1 MAAHA
6 DAPQND
12 APDDG
17 ALDDPVAFFGSIAH
31 GPWADRGDAGNRLAR
46 AIVRLTN
53 RALDVEASP
62 AEIERLAAD
71 LEAMAATVDDRP
83 ATRYRPQD
91 RPVGHKVRPNA
102 TGKHPLA
109 GPLNPTAPPIV
120 LHRGDDRALG
130 DVTYDLRFEGLPGLV
145 QGGFIAAAF
154 DLILG
159 QAVALAGTGGM
170 TGSLSVRYV
179 SPTPLYQAL
188 QYASWLDR
196 VDGRKTFAKG
206 ALTVVETGRVCA
218 EAEAVFIAPRGG
230 LPATE

>member
-6 DAPQND
+6 DAP
-12 APDDG
+12 DDRVLDDP
-17 ALDDPVAFFGSIAH
+17 ALDDPVAFFGSIAN
-31 GPWADRGDAGNRLAR
+31 GPWADPGDAGNRLAR

-53 RALDVEASP
+53 RALDVDAP
-62 AEIERLAAD
+62 QAEIEQLAGE
-71 LEAMAATVDDRP
+71 LEAMTATIAERR

-91 RPVGHKVRPNA
+91 LPVGHKVRPNA

-109 GPLNPTAPPIV
+109 GPVNPTAPPIV
-120 LHRGDDRALG
+120 LRHEADRAYG

-159 QAVALAGTGGM
+159 QAVALSGTGGM

-179 SPTPLYQAL
+179 SPTPLYEPL
-188 QYASWLDR
+188 QYASWFDR
-196 VDGRKTFAKG
+196 VEGRKTFAKG
-206 ALTVVETGRVCA
+206 ALTVAETGRLCA
-218 EAEAVFIAPRGG
+218 EAEAVFIAPRTGP
-230 LPATE
+230 PAVE